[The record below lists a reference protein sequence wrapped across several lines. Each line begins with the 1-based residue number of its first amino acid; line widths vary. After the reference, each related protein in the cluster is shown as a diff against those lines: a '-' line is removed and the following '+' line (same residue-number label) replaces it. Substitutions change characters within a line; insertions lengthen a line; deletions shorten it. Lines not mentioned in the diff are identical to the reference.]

1 MVHFGAKSLFLWGL
15 TVEACFAEE
24 NRIDYQTEGF
34 EDLFKKRSGKIKKKV
49 IEDEHF
55 QGLVSEGR

>member
-1 MVHFGAKSLFLWGL
+1 MHFGAKSLFLWGL

-24 NRIDYQTEGF
+24 NRINYQTEGF
-34 EDLFKKRSGKIKKKV
+34 EGLFKKRSGKIKKKV

>member
-1 MVHFGAKSLFLWGL
+1 MHFGAKSLFLRGL

-24 NRIDYQTEGF
+24 NRINYQTEVLRVCLRKGQ
-34 EDLFKKRSGKIKKKV
+34 GKWKKKV

-55 QGLVSEGR
+55 QGLVSEGT